1 MPSSHAHGRL
11 LPALLASVFL
21 ALPATALADEKHAE
35 HWRLFVSD
43 QAESKVTAID
53 LETGKVFP
61 PFALSGYASRLAL
74 SESGRT
80 VFAVQSDAD
89 MVNVIAT
96 GINLADHGEH
106 ADIEIADPKLLAEA
120 FPGKRPVHAVM
131 HDGKVALF
139 FDDEGEARVIAESAL
154 LKGDTKT
161 VAVKSP
167 APHHGVAVPAG
178 SYTLISEP
186 DLAATVEAGKQPPRL
201 GLKVLDEAG
210 SQVGDIAPCKGLHGE
225 ATSGRFV
232 AFGCEE
238 GVLVART
245 GGAKPPEL
253 TMLAYGADLPE
264 GRVGTLLGGTA
275 MQVFLGNYGDDK
287 VVIVDPESETPYR
300 LVELPVRRVDFIL
313 DPANVKYAYI
323 LTEDGKL
330 NVLDMLSAE
339 IVRSV
344 GVTEPYS
351 KDGHWRDPRPRLA
364 IAGDTIAVTDP
375 NKSLVRLLDRETLE
389 EARTIAVP
397 GLPFNI
403 VAAGGSGVTH

>member
-1 MPSSHAHGRL
+1 MPYRHASGRL

-21 ALPATALADEKHAE
+21 ALPATAVADEKHAE

-53 LETGKVFP
+53 LESGKAFP
-61 PFALSGYASRLAL
+61 PFPLSGYATRLAL

-80 VFAVQSDAD
+80 LFAVQTDAD
-89 MVNVIAT
+89 MVNVIST
-96 GINLADHGEH
+96 GIDLADHGEH
-106 ADIEIADPKLLAEA
+106 SDIEIADPKLMAES
-120 FPGKRPVHAVM
+120 FPGKRPVHAVI
-131 HDGKVALF
+131 HDGKTALF
-139 FDDEGEARVIAESAL
+139 FDDEGEARIVSESAL
-154 LKGDTKT
+154 LKGDTTT
-161 VAVKSP
+161 VSVKSP

-186 DLAATVEAGKQPPRL
+186 DMAATVEAGKQPPRL

-210 SQVGDIAPCKGLHGE
+210 SQVGEVAACKDLHGE
-225 ATSGRFV
+225 AASGRFV

-238 GVLVART
+238 GVLVAKT
-245 GGAKPPEL
+245 AAGKAPEL

-287 VVIVDPESETPYR
+287 VVIVDPESNAPYR
-300 LVELPVRRVDFIL
+300 LVELPLRRVDFIL
-313 DPANVKYAYI
+313 DPANVKYAYV

-330 NVLDMLSAE
+330 NVLDMLAAE

-344 GVTEPYS
+344 AVTEPYS

-364 IAGDTIAVTDP
+364 IAGDAIAVTDP
-375 NKSLVRLLDRETLE
+375 RQSLVRLLDRETLAE
-389 EARTIAVP
+389 ERTIPVP

-403 VAAGGSGVTH
+403 VAAGGSGVKH